1 VRTNIARFALLA
13 GALLAPAAWSQTAPL
28 QKITINYATR
38 TGTSWPMYIALEG
51 GYFQKYGL
59 DVNAVFGVHPAGIAM
74 LVSGEA
80 VMTTYPLEQAMTAA
94 SKDGSLIMLASPYRK
109 SLFALMA
116 AKSIATGRDLKG
128 KRVGVSQI
136 GDAPY
141 NYAVGLLSKFG
152 LTPKDVQWVPIGT
165 DVNGRA
171 AALVSG
177 RVDATMIT
185 APVYFKLEQQGF
197 KSLANTSDY
206 DDLYAPTVFVFR
218 KTWAA
223 ANPRVVDALIKAHA
237 DAIKRFY
244 DDKAFALKA
253 YLKFNATD
261 DPADLARVYDRYAQ
275 TNTFERV
282 PYVLNAA
289 VRYMIDHPVDE
300 QLGAQLRAFDFHK
313 VIDNTTID
321 RLVKEGFFEGLFGA
335 GIKEEE
341 ASKAKLAYR

>member
-1 VRTNIARFALLA
+1 MSIERVFRAVLWMAVASTHATA
-13 GALLAPAAWSQTAPL
+13 QTTPL

-94 SKDGSLIMLASPYRK
+94 SKDGSLMMIGSPYRK

-116 AKSIATGRDLKG
+116 GKGFASVRDLKG

-141 NYAVGLLSKFG
+141 NYAVGLLAKFG

-197 KSLANTSDY
+197 KALANTSDY
-206 DDLYAPTVFVFR
+206 DDLYAPTVFLFK

-223 ANPRVVDALIKAHA
+223 SNGPLVERLVKAHA
-237 DAIKRFY
+237 EAIKRFY
-244 DDKAFALKA
+244 DDKAFALKS
-253 YLKFNATD
+253 YLKFNNE

-289 VRYMIDHPVDE
+289 VRYMVDHPVDE
-300 QLGAQLRAFDFHK
+300 QLGAQLRAFDFSK
-313 VIDNTTID
+313 VTGNGVVDK
-321 RLVKEGFFEGLFGA
+321 LVKEGFFESLFGA

-341 ASKAKLAYR
+341 AGKAKLAFR

>member
-1 VRTNIARFALLA
+1 MVL
-13 GALLAPAAWSQTAPL
+13 GAPAAWAQNPPL

-38 TGTSWPMYIALEG
+38 TGTTWPMYIALEG

-59 DVNAVFGVHPAGIAM
+59 DVNAAFAIHPAAIAM

-116 AKSIATGRDLKG
+116 AKSIASARDLKG

-141 NYAVGLLSKFG
+141 NYAIGLLSKFG

-171 AALVSG
+171 AALVAG

-197 KSLANTSDY
+197 RALANTSDY
-206 DDLYAPTVFVFR
+206 DDLYAPTVFLFK

-223 ANPRVVDALIKAHA
+223 ANPRIVEQLIKAHA

-244 DDKAFALKA
+244 DDKAFAVQA
-253 YLKFNATD
+253 YLKFNKE
-261 DPADLARVYDRYAQ
+261 DPADLGRVYDRYAQ

-300 QLGAQLRAFDFHK
+300 QLGAQLKAFDFHK
-313 VIDNTTID
+313 VIDESVVD
-321 RLVKEGFFEGLFGA
+321 KLVKEGFFESLFGA

-341 ASKAKLAYR
+341 ANKAKLAYR

>member
-1 VRTNIARFALLA
+1 
-13 GALLAPAAWSQTAPL
+13 
-28 QKITINYATR
+28 
-38 TGTSWPMYIALEG
+38 
-51 GYFQKYGL
+51 
-59 DVNAVFGVHPAGIAM
+59 
-74 LVSGEA
+74 
-80 VMTTYPLEQAMTAA
+80 
-94 SKDGSLIMLASPYRK
+94 
-109 SLFALMA
+109 MA
-116 AKSIATGRDLKG
+116 AKSIASGRDLKG

-152 LTPKDVQWVPIGT
+152 LSPKDVQWVPIGT

-197 KSLANTSDY
+197 KALANTSDY
-206 DDLYAPTVFVFR
+206 DDLYAPTVFMFR

-223 ANPRVVDALIKAHA
+223 ANARVVDALIKAHA

-253 YLKFNATD
+253 YLKFNTND

-289 VRYMIDHPVDE
+289 VRYMIEHPVDE
-300 QLGAQLRAFDFHK
+300 QLGAQLRVFDFHK
-313 VIDNTTID
+313 VIDNGTVD

-335 GIKEEE
+335 GTKEEE
-341 ASKAKLAYR
+341 GGKAKLAYR